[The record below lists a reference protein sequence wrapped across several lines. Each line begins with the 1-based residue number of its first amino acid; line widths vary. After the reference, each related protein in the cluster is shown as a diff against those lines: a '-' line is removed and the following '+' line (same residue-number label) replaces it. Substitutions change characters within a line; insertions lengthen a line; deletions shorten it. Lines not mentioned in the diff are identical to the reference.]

1 MRSLSLKNW
10 FGKLT
15 AGVHGAAP
23 AGNKGTIQVGR
34 AAQSWVAASA
44 VGPREEY
51 EFFGRHLLASYVG
64 CDPVALADQRGL
76 MIALRDAVSA
86 SGATLLGELSHQFS
100 PSGMTAIA
108 LLSESHASIHTYP
121 EHQSCFVD
129 LFTCG
134 RSCSAERFDAVLRE
148 HLRPHEAR
156 HRIVLRHGDGID
168 EASPAWCDTWPA
180 EWAA

>member
-1 MRSLSLKNW
+1 MHALSLKSW

-15 AGVHGAAP
+15 ASVQGTTP
-23 AGNKGTIQVGR
+23 AGNKITIQEGR
-34 AAQSWVAASA
+34 FTENRAVAGA
-44 VGPREEY
+44 VRPPHEH
-51 EFFGRHLLASYVG
+51 EFLGLHLLASYVG
-64 CDPVALADQRGL
+64 CDPVALADHRGL
-76 MIALRDAVSA
+76 MNALRDAVSA
-86 SGATLLGELSHQFS
+86 SGATLLRELSHEFS
-100 PSGMTAIA
+100 PSGMTAVV
-108 LLSESHASIHTYP
+108 LLSESHASLHTYP

-156 HRIVLRHGDGID
+156 HRIVLRHRDGVD
-168 EASPAWCDTWPA
+168 DVSPASCDAWPA